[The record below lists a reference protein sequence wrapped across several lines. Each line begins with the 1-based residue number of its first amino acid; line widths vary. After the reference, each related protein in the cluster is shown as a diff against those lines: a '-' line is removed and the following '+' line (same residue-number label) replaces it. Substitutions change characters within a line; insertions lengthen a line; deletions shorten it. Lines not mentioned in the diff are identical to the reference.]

1 MAVPPAPPVPPTL
14 LDPLDPNFALDMNEF
29 RLQMDDFKQQ
39 MDVWKDE
46 FKDTWKDEF
55 KDDWVDQFKSEF
67 KFTMPTIEIGKLA
80 QGPRPVPQPV
90 PPKASV
96 SVRVNS
102 PAEGLYDSAHD
113 SIDAGRY
120 DRAIDQL
127 DRLISQYEGRP
138 DPMANR
144 VDAAMYWKA
153 YAQMKESAFKEAQ
166 ATLESLQ
173 QKFADSRWLKD
184 AKALSVEVQQAAGQ
198 RVSPDAQNDEEIKL
212 LALRGLMQ
220 ADPDRALPMIEQIL
234 AGNSSV
240 RVKENALFVLSQSRD
255 PRTRGIIT
263 SVARGGNPDLQL
275 RAVRYLGAMR
285 TPESRQSLQEI
296 YRSTTDAAV
305 KRSILQAYQ
314 NSDSID
320 QLSEIAKNEK
330 DPQIRR
336 QAIRYIGA
344 MQRRNAGSSELLKSL
359 YNAESDLD
367 IKKEIVS
374 SLASGQNAAT
384 LVELAKAEKNPE
396 ATRYIVSRL
405 STMKSKEATDYMV
418 ELLK

>member
-1 MAVPPAPPVPPTL
+1 
-14 LDPLDPNFALDMNEF
+14 
-29 RLQMDDFKQQ
+29 
-39 MDVWKDE
+39 
-46 FKDTWKDEF
+46 
-55 KDDWVDQFKSEF
+55 
-67 KFTMPTIEIGKLA
+67 
-80 QGPRPVPQPV
+80 
-90 PPKASV
+90 
-96 SVRVNS
+96 
-102 PAEGLYDSAHD
+102 YDSAHD